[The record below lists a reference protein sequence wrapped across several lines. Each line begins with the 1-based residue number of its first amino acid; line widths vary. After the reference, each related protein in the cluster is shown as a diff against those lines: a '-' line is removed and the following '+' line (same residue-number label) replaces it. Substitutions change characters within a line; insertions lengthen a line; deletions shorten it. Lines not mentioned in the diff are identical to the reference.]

1 MTVQSTPMKSL
12 ALQLL
17 ANRLLRQFLIF
28 ASVGVVATGVHYT
41 ILILLVEKAGIAPVA
56 ATTLGYLAGAVVSY
70 TLNRRLTFE
79 ARPAVGSSFAKFLAL
94 GAMGAAMNAG
104 IVAGLAA
111 LHAHYLL
118 AQAAATCI
126 VLFWNYFSARY
137 FVFRD

>member
-41 ILILLVEKAGIAPVA
+41 ILILLVERGGLAPVI
-56 ATTLGYLAGAVVSY
+56 ATTIGLLVGAIVSY

-79 ARPAVGSSFAKFLAL
+79 ARPAVGSSFAKFLGLGSL
-94 GAMGAAMNAG
+94 GAGMNAG
-104 IVAGLAA
+104 IVAGLSA
-111 LHAHYLL
+111 LHVHYLL
-118 AQAAATCI
+118 AQAVATCI